1 MTEFLISDSN
11 SDEILIG
18 SVCAVPITRID
29 QISQKALESLFSIE
43 CSELQYFLLLDGVKI
58 SNEHLNADS
67 WEKFWNFLCR
77 QPRWLSG
84 QVTIANSFQK
94 RGLIAAWNTSAILA
108 CKLVG
113 KPEFFFWGSDHDLW
127 HPNFFKHSVVGLQTP
142 GAALCL
148 PTCVDIDE
156 NDNVIGFVPTNSG
169 ARRKFLGTYNPG
181 YSIYGVFKIS
191 ISSTPQL
198 RNVLLPDRLLIAE
211 LTQRASVVE
220 YKSTKPGYSRRRFPG
235 ENFSIQRQKKS
246 LWSHTNFSRMYII
259 APWWLVHLIFL
270 SRKMLFKSK
279 IQVNGRGMW
288 FPYLA
293 IGLLAEAKIG
303 QGIKRAINSI
313 RKS

>member
-18 SVCAVPITRID
+18 AVCAVPITRID

-127 HPNFFKHSVVGLQTP
+127 DPNFFKYSVVGLQIP
-142 GAALCL
+142 GAALFL
-148 PTCVDIDE
+148 PSWVVKSE
-156 NDNVIGFVPTNSG
+156 NE
-169 ARRKFLGTYNPG
+169 K
-181 YSIYGVFKIS
+181 
-191 ISSTPQL
+191 
-198 RNVLLPDRLLIAE
+198 
-211 LTQRASVVE
+211 
-220 YKSTKPGYSRRRFPG
+220 
-235 ENFSIQRQKKS
+235 
-246 LWSHTNFSRMYII
+246 
-259 APWWLVHLIFL
+259 
-270 SRKMLFKSK
+270 LF
-279 IQVNGRGMW
+279 
-288 FPYLA
+288 
-293 IGLLAEAKIG
+293 
-303 QGIKRAINSI
+303 
-313 RKS
+313 